1 MNAITTIN
9 PSIAA
14 HIAVID
20 GKPTTTTQDI
30 AEVFGKRHD
39 NVIAITRQ
47 RMTEAPE
54 DWRLLNFKETS
65 ETVAMPNGGT
75 RETAVIRMSKK
86 GFAFVVQKFTGK
98 KAVEFQLAYVDE
110 FERMEMALLA
120 QSQPVPQLTRVTIT
134 PEQKAA
140 LHAIID
146 RRVAGQDALRSSLW
160 KRHNNHFNINSYHEL
175 LAVHFDDAC
184 KYLETLEIK
193 PRRAERMQPDPAQKH
208 PQLAAMGQKIM
219 GAIREGNWSNH
230 YWHVLDG
237 MIDSLYENMSGKKG
251 PKPTLPADSYFLTIH
266 NVHEFNARL
275 RSLNDLAYVIA
286 NRGDDVAAIFRKQCR
301 EMNQFLVQARPAR
314 A

>member
-1 MNAITTIN
+1 MSNLAIN

-39 NVIAITRQ
+39 RVMAIVRQ
-47 RMTEAPE
+47 RIAEAGE
-54 DWRLLNFKETS
+54 WGIHNFVDTPY
-65 ETVAMPNGGT
+65 TNPQNGQT
-75 RETAVIRMSKK
+75 YSVIRMSKK

-184 KYLETLEIK
+184 QYLETLEIK

-219 GAIREGNWSNH
+219 GAISEGNWSNH

-237 MIDSLYENMSGKKG
+237 MIDSLYENMSGKKS